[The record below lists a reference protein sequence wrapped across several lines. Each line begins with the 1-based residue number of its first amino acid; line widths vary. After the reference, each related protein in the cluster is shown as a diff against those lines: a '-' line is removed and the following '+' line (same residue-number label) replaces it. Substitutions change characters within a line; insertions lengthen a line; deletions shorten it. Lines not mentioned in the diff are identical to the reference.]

1 MNNVLQNIMYFIN
14 DNTILLICICGFL
27 ILVLIGY
34 LIDSSIKARNL
45 EKSISLTNKNNIN
58 TQTDKFYNQTKEEN
72 VDIPVKENIEDS
84 KEEFPKQE
92 EIKEEPKEIIEPK
105 VEEPEEVKNEVLP
118 DFIEQKPI
126 EETKP
131 QEEVVKVEEPKNNN
145 KKLSE
150 ILGGINKNTETKI
163 EDNSVDNELDRIMKK
178 LDSNKDRTLDETT
191 DFNNMF

>member
-1 MNNVLQNIMYFIN
+1 MNNVLQNIMFFIN
-14 DNTILLICICGFL
+14 ENTILLICICGFL

-45 EKSISLTNKNNIN
+45 EKSISLTNKNDIN
-58 TQTDKFYNQTKEEN
+58 SEVDKFYNQTKEEK
-72 VDIPVKENIEDS
+72 VDIPVKDNIEDS
-84 KEEFPKQE
+84 KEELSKQE
-92 EIKEEPKEIIEPK
+92 EIKEEPKETK

-118 DFIEQKPI
+118 DFTEPNSI

-131 QEEVVKVEEPKNNN
+131 QEEVVKVEEQKNNN

-150 ILGGINKNTETKI
+150 ILGGINKTSETKV
-163 EDNSVDNELDRIMKK
+163 EEVSPENELDRIMKK
-178 LDSNKDRTLDETT
+178 LDSNRDKTLDETT

>member
-58 TQTDKFYNQTKEEN
+58 TETDKFYNQTKEEN
-72 VDIPVKENIEDS
+72 VDIPVKKNIEDS

-92 EIKEEPKEIIEPK
+92 EIKEEPKEIIETK

-163 EDNSVDNELDRIMKK
+163 EDNSADNELDRIMKK

>member
-58 TQTDKFYNQTKEEN
+58 TETDKFYNQTKEEN
-72 VDIPVKENIEDS
+72 VDIPVKKNIEDS

>member
-58 TQTDKFYNQTKEEN
+58 TETDKFYNQTKEEN

-92 EIKEEPKEIIEPK
+92 EIKEEPKEIIETK

>member
-58 TQTDKFYNQTKEEN
+58 TETDKFYNQTKEEN
-72 VDIPVKENIEDS
+72 VDIPVKKNIEDS

-92 EIKEEPKEIIEPK
+92 EIKEEPKEIIETK

-118 DFIEQKPI
+118 DFTEQKPI

-131 QEEVVKVEEPKNNN
+131 QEEVAKVEEPKNNN

-163 EDNSVDNELDRIMKK
+163 EDNSADNELDRIMKK

>member
-58 TQTDKFYNQTKEEN
+58 TETDKFYNQTKEEN

-92 EIKEEPKEIIEPK
+92 EIKEEPKEIIETK
-105 VEEPEEVKNEVLP
+105 VEKPEEVKNEVLP

-163 EDNSVDNELDRIMKK
+163 EDNSADNELDRIMKK

>member
-1 MNNVLQNIMYFIN
+1 MYFIN

-58 TQTDKFYNQTKEEN
+58 TETDKFYNQTKEEN

-84 KEEFPKQE
+84 KEEFSKQE
-92 EIKEEPKEIIEPK
+92 EIKEEPKEIIETK

-126 EETKP
+126 EETKT

>member
-58 TQTDKFYNQTKEEN
+58 TETDKFYNQTKEEN
-72 VDIPVKENIEDS
+72 VDIPVKKNIEDS

-163 EDNSVDNELDRIMKK
+163 EDNSADNELDRIMKK

>member
-58 TQTDKFYNQTKEEN
+58 TETDKFYNQTKEEN
-72 VDIPVKENIEDS
+72 VDIPVKKNIEDS

-92 EIKEEPKEIIEPK
+92 EIKEEPKEIIETK

-118 DFIEQKPI
+118 DFTEQKPI

-131 QEEVVKVEEPKNNN
+131 QEEVAKVEEPKNNN

>member
-58 TQTDKFYNQTKEEN
+58 TETDKFYNQTKEEN

-92 EIKEEPKEIIEPK
+92 EIKEEPKEIIETK

-163 EDNSVDNELDRIMKK
+163 EDNSADNELDRIMKK

>member
-34 LIDSSIKARNL
+34 LIDSSITARNL

-58 TQTDKFYNQTKEEN
+58 TETDKFYNQTKEEN

-92 EIKEEPKEIIEPK
+92 EIKEEPKEIIETN
-105 VEEPEEVKNEVLP
+105 VEKPEEVKNEVLP

>member
-58 TQTDKFYNQTKEEN
+58 TETDKFYNQTKEEN
-72 VDIPVKENIEDS
+72 GDIPVKENIEDS

-92 EIKEEPKEIIEPK
+92 EIKEEPKEIIETK
-105 VEEPEEVKNEVLP
+105 VEKPEEVKNEVLP

-163 EDNSVDNELDRIMKK
+163 EDNSADNELDRIMKK

>member
-58 TQTDKFYNQTKEEN
+58 TETDKFYNQTKEEN
-72 VDIPVKENIEDS
+72 VDIPVKKNIEDS

-92 EIKEEPKEIIEPK
+92 EIKEEPKEIIETK

-131 QEEVVKVEEPKNNN
+131 QEKVVKVEEPKNNN

>member
-58 TQTDKFYNQTKEEN
+58 TETDKFYNQTKEEN

-84 KEEFPKQE
+84 KEEFSKQE

-150 ILGGINKNTETKI
+150 ILGGINNNTETKI

>member
-45 EKSISLTNKNNIN
+45 EKSISLTNKNNTN
-58 TQTDKFYNQTKEEN
+58 TETDKFYNQTKEEN
-72 VDIPVKENIEDS
+72 VDISVKENIEDS

-92 EIKEEPKEIIEPK
+92 EIKEEPKETIEIK

-118 DFIEQKPI
+118 DFTEPKSI

-150 ILGGINKNTETKI
+150 ILGGINKNTETKT

>member
-58 TQTDKFYNQTKEEN
+58 TETDKFYNQTKEEN
-72 VDIPVKENIEDS
+72 VDIPVKKNIEDS

-92 EIKEEPKEIIEPK
+92 EIKEEPKEIIETK

>member
-58 TQTDKFYNQTKEEN
+58 TETDKFYNQTKEEN
-72 VDIPVKENIEDS
+72 VDIPVKKNIEDS
-84 KEEFPKQE
+84 KKEFPKQE

>member
-58 TQTDKFYNQTKEEN
+58 TETDKFYNQTKEEN
-72 VDIPVKENIEDS
+72 VDIPVKKNIEDS

-92 EIKEEPKEIIEPK
+92 EIKEEPKEIIETK
-105 VEEPEEVKNEVLP
+105 VEKPEEVKNEVLP

-131 QEEVVKVEEPKNNN
+131 IEEVVKVEEPKNNN

-163 EDNSVDNELDRIMKK
+163 EDNSADNELDRIMKK